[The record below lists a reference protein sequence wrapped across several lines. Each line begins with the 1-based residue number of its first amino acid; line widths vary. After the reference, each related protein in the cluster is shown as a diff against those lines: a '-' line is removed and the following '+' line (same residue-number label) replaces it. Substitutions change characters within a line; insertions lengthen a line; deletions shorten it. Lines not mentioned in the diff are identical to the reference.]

1 MVRTSVKMQRRSKSY
16 KPARGAAKA
25 RLARAR
31 GNLKAARASGSV
43 KRQAARMLAN
53 SSTAGFLGL
62 EKKFYDTALSNHNIA
77 APTDATGGMCDP
89 SATSMISTPTQGD
102 GEQQRDGKRI
112 VIKSVQVTGLIHTS
126 ELELQAGPPA
136 STKVFFALVLDT
148 QSNAAQ
154 CTSET
159 IFKNTAA
166 AASGAVSPLRN
177 LLYAARFKV
186 LKSEL
191 VDLDCLTTSHVAA
204 DAFAMPGK
212 GYVFNWYLP
221 MDLPVNFNAGTTASI
236 ANVIDNSLHMVAF
249 TNTNVLLP
257 RITYNARIR
266 FMG

>member
-1 MVRTSVKMQRRSKSY
+1 MVRTSVKMQRRAKSY

-43 KRQAARMLAN
+43 KRQAVRMLAN

-62 EKKFYDTALSNHNIA
+62 EKKFYDTYLTATALA
-77 APTDATGGMCDP
+77 ASVDATGGMIDP
-89 SATSMISTPTQGD
+89 SATSMISTPAQGD
-102 GEQQRDGKRI
+102 TEQSRDGKRI
-112 VIKSVQVTGLIHTS
+112 VIKSCQVNGFVYTG

-136 STKVFFALVLDT
+136 STKVLVALVLDT

-154 CTSET
+154 CTSDL
-159 IFKNTAA
+159 IFKNSTASA
-166 AASGAVSPLRN
+166 TGAVSPLRN

-186 LKSEL
+186 LKSEVL
-191 VDLDCLTTSHVAA
+191 DLDTLTTSHVVA

-212 GYVFNWYLP
+212 GVAFNWYLP
-221 MDLPVNFNAGTTASI
+221 MELPVNFNAGTTSTI
-236 ANVIDNSLHMVAF
+236 ANVIDNSLHMVAY
-249 TNTNVLLP
+249 TTSTALAP
-257 RITYNARIR
+257 KITYNARIR